1 MSQTLTPHMQTEG
14 SSLVFL
20 KDGLAV
26 TTSLAIA
33 DGTQNQHKN
42 VLELVRTY
50 RADIEEFGR
59 VAFETR
65 PFETAGGTQNREVA
79 LLNEQQATLLLTYMR
94 NSDVVRSFKKAL
106 VKMFW
111 EMAKAQRQSVTDP
124 LAVLNDPAQMRSLLL
139 NYTERVLALESTV
152 ATQAPKVEALD
163 RIATRTGGTLC
174 ITDAA
179 KALQMGVKALFDWL
193 SANRWIYRRPGGK
206 SWLGYQDRVQSGLLE
221 HKIATILVEG
231 EERIREQVLVTAKG
245 LARLAEIHGKEI
257 AA

>member
-1 MSQTLTPHMQTEG
+1 MSQTLTPHMQTDG
-14 SSLVFL
+14 NPLVFL
-20 KDGLAV
+20 KDGQAV

-33 DGTQNQHKN
+33 EGTQNEHRA
-42 VLELVRTY
+42 VLQLARNYLT
-50 RADIEEFGR
+50 DLEEFGG
-59 VAFETR
+59 VAFEMR
-65 PFETAGGTQNREVA
+65 PFATAGGTQNREVA

-111 EMAKAQRQSVTDP
+111 EMAKAQRQFVTDP

-152 ATQAPKVEALD
+152 ATQAPKVDALD

-174 ITDAA
+174 VTDAA

-193 SANRWIYRRPGGK
+193 SANRWIYRRAGGK

-221 HKIATILVEG
+221 HKVTTITVAG
-231 EERIREQVLVTAKG
+231 EEQIREQVLVTAKG